1 MFNIL
6 RPQENA
12 NKNDGKISPYAVQ
25 NGLDEKF

>member
-12 NKNDGKISPYAVQ
+12 NKNDDKISPYTVQ